1 MEQQKFEE
9 SFKETFSGA
18 EMEPSASVWTNVEL
32 DLDRSSEKK
41 GLLILIQ
48 LLAAASIV
56 FAMGIGGVYYLDNAQ
71 FENVQSAAV
80 NNTTSDDSDKINSQE
95 PAISIS
101 APTTFE
107 NPKVKAQ
114 SNSSEQPTK
123 NLTEVATSLPIV
135 ALINDDDLKGEVRN
149 ATVELFQRQR
159 PLPKLSKVLQPTLII
174 STATE
179 PDAGMLLLARLQDE
193 ERKYQ
198 QAEAVVN
205 EKMWTS
211 VGVGAGTFYPNTNSS
226 SLSLQGFDNIA
237 SSSNPSAG
245 TSYSAG
251 VSVAGKIS
259 RRIVL
264 QGGITYL
271 SYNAEYTSSAALG
284 TKASLNEFIVS
295 NEQLVATSPYKVNSN
310 LQYMSIPIQAGFILL
325 ERNFALQLNTG
336 ISTDIFLQNTLT
348 PENSGLG
355 KVTQSAGSDSPY
367 RTINFSGLVS
377 AELSYKVGDHYRIA
391 VNPGLRYVL
400 NSIYR
405 SEVPS
410 QIAPVSVDLALR
422 FRYIF

>member
-9 SFKETFSGA
+9 SFKGA
-18 EMEPSASVWTNVEL
+18 FRNAEIEPSDTVWTNVEL
-32 DLDRSSEKK
+32 DLDQHSGKK

-56 FAMGIGGVYYLDNAQ
+56 FAMGIGGVYYLDSAQ
-71 FENVQSAAV
+71 VQNSQSAKL
-80 NNTTSDDSDKINSQE
+80 NNATLDNLDEINSQE
-95 PAISIS
+95 SIISNSTS
-101 APTTFE
+101 A
-107 NPKVKAQ
+107 ALDQ
-114 SNSSEQPTK
+114 SNSSVKPSK
-123 NLTEVATSLPIV
+123 MLKDGTESLQIV
-135 ALINDDDLKGEVRN
+135 AVINEEMSRSRN
-149 ATVELFQRQR
+149 AKVEFSQLQR
-159 PLPKLSKVLQPTLII
+159 PLPKLSKVFQPTLII
-174 STATE
+174 SPPTE

-198 QAEAVVN
+198 QEEIIVN
-205 EKMWTS
+205 EKIWTS
-211 VGVGAGTFYPNTNSS
+211 VGIGAGTFHPNTNSS

-245 TSYSAG
+245 TSYSAA

-264 QGGITYL
+264 QGGVTYL

-295 NEQLVATSPYKVNSN
+295 NEQLVATSPYKVSSN
-310 LQYMSIPIQAGFILL
+310 LKYMSIPIQAGFILFEKNL
-325 ERNFALQLNTG
+325 ALQINTG

-348 PENSGLG
+348 PENSDLD
-355 KVTQSAGSDSPY
+355 KVTQSSGADSPY

-377 AELSYKVGDHYRIA
+377 SELSYKVGDHYRIA
-391 VNPGLRYVL
+391 INPGLRYAL

-405 SEVPS
+405 SEDS
-410 QIAPVSVDLALR
+410 AQIEPVSVDLALR

>member
-1 MEQQKFEE
+1 M
-9 SFKETFSGA
+9 
-18 EMEPSASVWTNVEL
+18 
-32 DLDRSSEKK
+32 
-41 GLLILIQ
+41 
-48 LLAAASIV
+48 
-56 FAMGIGGVYYLDNAQ
+56 
-71 FENVQSAAV
+71 
-80 NNTTSDDSDKINSQE
+80 
-95 PAISIS
+95 
-101 APTTFE
+101 
-107 NPKVKAQ
+107 
-114 SNSSEQPTK
+114 
-123 NLTEVATSLPIV
+123 
-135 ALINDDDLKGEVRN
+135 
-149 ATVELFQRQR
+149 
-159 PLPKLSKVLQPTLII
+159 
-174 STATE
+174 
-179 PDAGMLLLARLQDE
+179 
-193 ERKYQ
+193 
-198 QAEAVVN
+198 
-205 EKMWTS
+205 
-211 VGVGAGTFYPNTNSS
+211 
-226 SLSLQGFDNIA
+226 
-237 SSSNPSAG
+237 
-245 TSYSAG
+245 
-251 VSVAGKIS
+251 
-259 RRIVL
+259 